1 MTWEKDTVP
10 HADVYILDFYRII
23 QDVNAA
29 SAYLEPHDVQER
41 VSVLGQIEGNGV
53 ESRRDTSEIL
63 KHILPRLNMLSA
75 TSNSR

>member
-1 MTWEKDTVP
+1 MTWGKDTVP
-10 HADVYILDFYRII
+10 HVDAYILDSYKII

-53 ESRRDTSEIL
+53 ESRSETSEY
-63 KHILPRLNMLSA
+63 
-75 TSNSR
+75 SNTFFHD